1 MIKPCLPIFQAAVK
15 KHHADKYVKG
25 FYCEHLLQA
34 MLFAQLSNSQSYRV
48 LEHKMNWHIQA
59 SRIKNMLLISR
70 STLSAAL
77 ANRCIKPFEQTV
89 SALLELCQ
97 KHLPK
102 QECRQLKILDSTP
115 FQLKGKGFDKWVQ
128 DNGRIQGMKMHT
140 LIDSQN
146 NCIETYQLTLAN
158 QNDIT
163 VGKQLVQI
171 QENQT
176 YVFDKGY
183 CDYNWWWSIH
193 QQKAFFVTRAK
204 SNAAVNVIEQKA
216 LNPKEAHILADE
228 LVVFTNHHQKAKRK
242 NHYTEALRRITV
254 KRENDIPLILFSND
268 LTKSAAE
275 IAEQYRSRWQIE
287 LWFKWIKQ
295 HLLIKHFLGKTENA
309 VMLQI
314 LCALI
319 AYLLL
324 RLYQVK
330 TGFVGTLHQFLAWL
344 SSALLERATEI
355 VWKVRWHKCRRNYFG
370 Q

>member
-1 MIKPCLPIFQAAVK
+1 M
-15 KHHADKYVKG
+15 
-25 FYCEHLLQA
+25 
-34 MLFAQLSNSQSYRV
+34 
-48 LEHKMNWHIQA
+48 
-59 SRIKNMLLISR
+59 
-70 STLSAAL
+70 
-77 ANRCIKPFEQTV
+77 
-89 SALLELCQ
+89 
-97 KHLPK
+97 
-102 QECRQLKILDSTP
+102 DSTP
-115 FQLKGKGFDKWVQ
+115 FQLKGKGFDEWVQ

-146 NCIETYQLTLAN
+146 NCLETYQLTLAN

-183 CDYNWWWSIH
+183 CDDNWWWSIH

-204 SNAAVNVIEQKA
+204 SNAAVNVIEPKA
-216 LNPKEAHILADE
+216 LNPKEAHILADA
-228 LVVFTNHHQKAKRK
+228 LVVFTNHYQKAKRK
-242 NHYTEALRRITV
+242 NHYTEALRCIIV
-254 KRENDIPLILFSND
+254 QRENDTPLILFSND
-268 LTKSAAE
+268 LTKSADE
-275 IAEQYRSRWQIE
+275 ITKQYRNRWQIE
-287 LWFKWIKQ
+287 LWFKWIKR

-330 TGFVGTLHQFLAWL
+330 TGFVGTLHQFLAWF
-344 SSALLERATEI
+344 SSTLLECATEI

>member
-34 MLFAQLSNSQSYRV
+34 MLFAQLSNSPSYRI
-48 LEHKMNWHIQA
+48 LEHKMNWYIQT
-59 SRIKNMLLISR
+59 SRIKNMPLISR

-89 SALLELCQ
+89 SALLQLCQ

-228 LVVFTNHHQKAKRK
+228 LVVFTKHHQKAKRK
-242 NHYTEALRRITV
+242 NHYT
-254 KRENDIPLILFSND
+254 
-268 LTKSAAE
+268 
-275 IAEQYRSRWQIE
+275 
-287 LWFKWIKQ
+287 
-295 HLLIKHFLGKTENA
+295 
-309 VMLQI
+309 
-314 LCALI
+314 
-319 AYLLL
+319 
-324 RLYQVK
+324 
-330 TGFVGTLHQFLAWL
+330 
-344 SSALLERATEI
+344 
-355 VWKVRWHKCRRNYFG
+355 
-370 Q
+370 